1 MPYVGRPI
9 DAGDFKV
16 ITLSESFD
24 GSRVDFTMSESTGT
38 VNQLVVIL
46 SGVVQHWT
54 DAFTVSGTTLT
65 FSSAPAANSL
75 VQIAGFNKSTTSTR
89 SYASI
94 RNQAVTYDG
103 STNRY
108 TLTYPPGAIGPYS
121 GLTIVEVN
129 GKVLRGPDN
138 TYYFG
143 DGSTYTYGV
152 VTTLGDDSTV
162 DPSKTITST
171 AQVQVFVNGTEKN
184 LNTDLTLG
192 LLGSET
198 WNY

>member
-65 FSSAPAANSL
+65 FSSAPASGETIKILKLGSVLSSNVPSSD
-75 VQIAGFNKSTTSTR
+75 VSFDPSCINTSP
-89 SYASI
+89 
-94 RNQAVTYDG
+94 Q
-103 STNRY
+103 
-108 TLTYPPGAIGPYS
+108 
-121 GLTIVEVN
+121 GLTA
-129 GKVLRGPDN
+129 
-138 TYYFG
+138 
-143 DGSTYTYGV
+143 GS
-152 VTTLGDDSTV
+152 S
-162 DPSKTITST
+162 
-171 AQVQVFVNGTEKN
+171 
-184 LNTDLTLG
+184 
-192 LLGSET
+192 
-198 WNY
+198 